1 MTSQISSLKTYKFTA
16 GASKLQPARRPPISV
31 QHYIISQ
38 SEHGINVGSREL
50 SCRIHCASDFLLLLS
65 PAVLS
70 AEKIAKFIWT
80 FSTVQIESPAEYWPC
95 LHFKATAVVVHGLL
109 CDISSSKFPSFVVKT
124 QKKWHKLYTDC
135 ICLGNPFIWWIN
147 LFSRTTFKWGG
158 L

>member
-1 MTSQISSLKTYKFTA
+1 MTSQISSLKTYKFTP

-109 CDISSSKFPSFVVKT
+109 CDISSSKFPPFCSLDPKEMAQTLHRLHLPWKPVYLVNKSFLSY
-124 QKKWHKLYTDC
+124 H
-135 ICLGNPFIWWIN
+135 F
-147 LFSRTTFKWGG
+147 
-158 L
+158 